1 MICDFITSLAHLRD
15 LDWVLEKY
23 EYWIFSCIG
32 LNNEYPSSFVN
43 VTEGEVNVETNE
55 LFDVEILPFLV
66 MLLCSVFYSIS
77 AYWLSVGT
85 GNIT

>member
-1 MICDFITSLAHLRD
+1 MIL
-15 LDWVLEKY
+15 
-23 EYWIFSCIG
+23 SCIG
-32 LNNEYPSSFVN
+32 INNEHHLSFVG
-43 VTEGEVNVETNE
+43 VTEGEVNVETYE

-85 GNIT
+85 GNLT